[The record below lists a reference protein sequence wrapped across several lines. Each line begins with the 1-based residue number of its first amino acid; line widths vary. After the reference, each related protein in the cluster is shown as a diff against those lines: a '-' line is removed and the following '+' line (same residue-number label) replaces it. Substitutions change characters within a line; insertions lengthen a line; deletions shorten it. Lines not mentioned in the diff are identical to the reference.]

1 MSIYP
6 QDDIVRQQQDYQ
18 LRKMLEEGDEH
29 NIFKAAVEWYE
40 ATLREQDAVLD
51 RADDLA
57 LGKCVNDVWKAREA
71 LKDAVRKW
79 KEAQA

>member
-1 MSIYP
+1 MGEYLKA
-6 QDDIVRQQQDYQ
+6 V
-18 LRKMLEEGDEH
+18 LDEH
-29 NIFKAAVEWYE
+29 AKEAVVLCAVEWYE

-57 LGKCVNDVWKAREA
+57 LGRCVHKVYVAREA
-71 LKDAVRKW
+71 LIEAVRRW